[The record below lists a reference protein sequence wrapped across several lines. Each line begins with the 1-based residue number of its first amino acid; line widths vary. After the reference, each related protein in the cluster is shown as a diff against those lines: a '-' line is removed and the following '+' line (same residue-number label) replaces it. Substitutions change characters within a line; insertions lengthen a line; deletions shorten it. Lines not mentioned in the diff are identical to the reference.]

1 MAENENIRTSG
12 GKKDTN
18 DNKQIDNQSKKQDKP
33 EKGSKW
39 T

>member
-1 MAENENIRTSG
+1 MAKRDENIRTSD

-18 DNKQIDNQSKKQDKP
+18 DNKRLDNQSKKEKP
-33 EKGSKW
+33 ENGSKW